1 MGDDGM
7 TRREALKWMAAAGAA
22 ATAAGCSDSERAAA
36 EAPSKASAAGT
47 PESSEGQAA
56 ARQSRDPVLAAA
68 PLGFQWRTRDP
79 FLFCVHHDDR
89 YPPGT
94 EEMGPPPEMLSG
106 REMGSDFELRDGFRM
121 YHGRVVPGF
130 PRHPHRGFETVT
142 IVRRGLLDH
151 ADSLGAGARYGGGDV
166 QWLTAGAGIQ
176 HAEMF
181 PLLHPDRE
189 NPLELF
195 QIWLN
200 LPARNKMVK
209 PHFSMLWRETIPT
222 REVRDAAGKQS
233 AITIIAGDLD
243 GTRAPAPPPD
253 SYASAPGS
261 ELAIWTIAM
270 EPGARLTLPA
280 SRAGVART
288 LYVFDGD
295 GLEVSGRPLPGK
307 TQFDMDPELPLALR
321 NGPARSELLMLQ
333 ARPIGEPVARH
344 GPFVMNTREEIARAY
359 ADYRSTQFGG
369 WPWDRNDPVHGREP
383 RRFAR
388 HADGRVERPA

>member
-1 MGDDGM
+1 MGESGM

-22 ATAAGCSDSERAAA
+22 ATTAGCTDGEPGAA
-36 EAPSKASAAGT
+36 EKSPGSPAGDEPAASVGQGGAG
-47 PESSEGQAA
+47 QF
-56 ARQSRDPVLAAA
+56 RDPVLASA
-68 PLGFQWRTRDP
+68 PLGFRWQTRDP

-89 YPPGT
+89 YPAGT
-94 EEMGPPPEMLSG
+94 EHLGPPAEMLVG
-106 REMGSDFELRDGFRM
+106 REIGSDFEPRDGFRM

-181 PLLHPDRE
+181 PLLHSDRD

-222 REVRDAAGKQS
+222 REVRDGEGKRS
-233 AITIIAGDLD
+233 SVTLIAGDFE

-253 SYASAPGS
+253 SYASVADS
-261 ELAIWTIAM
+261 EVAIWTVKM

-280 SRAGVART
+280 SKPGVART
-288 LYVFDGD
+288 LYVFEGD
-295 GLEVSGRPLPGK
+295 GLQASGRALSGK
-307 TQFDMDPELPLALR
+307 TQFDLDPEQPLALH
-321 NGPARSELLMLQ
+321 NGPAGSEMLMLQ

-344 GPFVMNTREEIARAY
+344 GPFVMNTREEIMRAY

-388 HADGRVERPA
+388 HADGRVERPS